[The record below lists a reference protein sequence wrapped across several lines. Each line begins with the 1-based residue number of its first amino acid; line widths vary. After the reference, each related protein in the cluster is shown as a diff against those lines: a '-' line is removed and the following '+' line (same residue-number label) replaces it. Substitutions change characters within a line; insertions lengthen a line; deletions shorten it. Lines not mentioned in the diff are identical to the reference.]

1 MNTHPDT
8 AAWSIDAHRGLVESL
23 VAVVDDVEAPVQE
36 CRGLVLARDVTAA
49 LPLPPFTNSAMD
61 GFALASAD
69 VADVEAP
76 VTLSVTGDIAA
87 GDGTDHRL
95 EPGCAMRIMT
105 GARMPQGADTVVKVE
120 WTDHPA
126 GVADPPSHVRLDR
139 FPDPGA
145 NVRHEGEVCA
155 VGDTVLRAGQVL
167 DAAAVSAAVAAGCTR
182 VRVRPHP
189 RVLIVTTGSELV
201 EPGEKVRPG
210 MIPDS
215 NGPLLR
221 GLVEE
226 AGGLVI
232 GHLRCP
238 DDPLL
243 LSSLLAAHDRAD
255 LVITA
260 GGISQGAYE
269 VVRRALADSV
279 RFHHVAQQPGGPQG
293 AGTVD
298 VGGQATPVVCLP
310 GNPVS
315 VLVSFAVYVRGLIDI
330 LAGRTTG
337 DGASRPPAL
346 PGVARVPWRTP
357 AGRTQFIPVRVVRF
371 DEDGRLL
378 VEPSHRLGSGSHA
391 VVGLARADGLAMV
404 DADIDEVDA
413 GMALPIIP
421 LERLRRRR
429 HTVEY

>member
-1 MNTHPDT
+1 MNPHPRA
-8 AAWSIDAHRGLVESL
+8 AAWSIDAHRSLVESL
-23 VAVVDDVEAPVQE
+23 VTVVDDVEAPVQE
-36 CRGLVLARDVTAA
+36 CLGLVLARDVTAA

-61 GFALASAD
+61 GFAFASAD
-69 VADVEAP
+69 VVGAEAP
-76 VTLSVTGDIAA
+76 VSMPVTGDIAA
-87 GDGTDHRL
+87 GDGADHRL

-105 GARMPQGADTVVKVE
+105 GARMPSGADTVVKVE
-120 WTDHPA
+120 WTDHRA
-126 GVADPPSHVRLDR
+126 GVAAPPRHVRLDR
-139 FPDPGA
+139 FPEPGA

-155 VGDTVLRAGQVL
+155 LGDTVLCAGQML
-167 DAAAVSAAVAAGCTR
+167 DAAAMAAAVAVGCTR
-182 VRVRPHP
+182 VRVRPRP

-201 EPGEKVRPG
+201 EPGETVRPG

-226 AGGLVI
+226 AGGLVVA
-232 GHLRCP
+232 HLRCP

-243 LSSLLAAHDRAD
+243 LSSLLAAHDRVD
-255 LVITA
+255 LVVTA

-269 VVRRALADSV
+269 VVRQALGDSA

-293 AGTVD
+293 AGMVD
-298 VGGQATPVVCLP
+298 VGGRATPVVCLP

-315 VLVSFAVYVRGLIDI
+315 VLVSFTVYVRGLIDI
-330 LAGRTTG
+330 LAGRAAG
-337 DGASRPPAL
+337 DGASRPPTV

-357 AGRTQFIPVRVVRF
+357 AGRTQFIPVRVIRI

-404 DADIDEVDA
+404 DADIDEVDE
-413 GMALPIIP
+413 GMPLPIIP

-429 HTVEY
+429 DTLEH